1 MNLVIPSTAPVYLQ
15 PPGGATALF
24 LMIKNTGT
32 STLYFAPRSTVTNG
46 EPAGNDDAEEDAALL
61 AAQGMPLEPGEYRDF
76 AESELD
82 LNRRFYF
89 ISATEGDGAINYEY
103 GL

>member
-1 MNLVIPSTAPVYLQ
+1 
-15 PPGGATALF
+15 
-24 LMIKNTGT
+24 MIKNTGT
-32 STLYFAPRSTVTNG
+32 STLYIAPRSTVTNG
-46 EPAGNDDAEEDAALL
+46 EPAGNDDEEEDAAIL